1 MSANSKNLRDET
13 AHQGYGLEDSEKLV
27 RFENINQNR
36 EGNGKLSQESAFE
49 SYNHQDFDSLV
60 QDESQ
65 MKKSIKI
72 HSESAFKNYNHQD
85 FDDLVRNEKTSEN
98 NIKVLG
104 VSADNVK
111 SHDKFATKF
120 ALPFPLLA
128 DEDKTVIQK
137 FGVWGPKK
145 FMGREYEGIHRVS
158 FVMDEN
164 GVIIHVIQKPKT
176 KDHAKNPWIAE
187 FKLKRKLFTR

>member
-1 MSANSKNLRDET
+1 MEILKIGDQSPIFEGLDQNNKAVSSNDFNGSKWVIYFYPKDNTPGCTAQACSLRD
-13 AHQGYGLEDSEKLV
+13 G
-27 RFENINQNR
+27 
-36 EGNGKLSQESAFE
+36 
-49 SYNHQDFDSLV
+49 FDAL
-60 QDESQ
+60 
-65 MKKSIKI
+65 
-72 HSESAFKNYNHQD
+72 
-85 FDDLVRNEKTSEN
+85 SEN

-176 KDHAKNPWIAE
+176 KDHANEI
-187 FKLKRKLFTR
+187 LGLLNLN

>member
-1 MSANSKNLRDET
+1 MKILKIGDQSPTFEGVDQNNKAISSADFNGTKWVIYFYPKDNTPGCTAQACSLRDGFD
-13 AHQGYGLEDSEKLV
+13 A
-27 RFENINQNR
+27 
-36 EGNGKLSQESAFE
+36 LS
-49 SYNHQDFDSLV
+49 
-60 QDESQ
+60 
-65 MKKSIKI
+65 K
-72 HSESAFKNYNHQD
+72 
-85 FDDLVRNEKTSEN
+85 N

-158 FVMDEN
+158 FVVDEN
-164 GVIIHVIQKPKT
+164 GEIIHVIQKPKT
-176 KDHAKNPWIAE
+176 KDHANEI
-187 FKLKRKLFTR
+187 LGLLNLN

>member
-1 MSANSKNLRDET
+1 MEILKIGDQSPIFEGVDQNNEVVSSSDFSGTKWVIYFYPKDNTPGCTAQACSLRDGFD
-13 AHQGYGLEDSEKLV
+13 A
-27 RFENINQNR
+27 
-36 EGNGKLSQESAFE
+36 LS
-49 SYNHQDFDSLV
+49 
-60 QDESQ
+60 
-65 MKKSIKI
+65 K
-72 HSESAFKNYNHQD
+72 
-85 FDDLVRNEKTSEN
+85 N

-128 DEDKTVIQK
+128 DEDKTVINK

-164 GVIIHVIQKPKT
+164 GVVLHVVQKPKT
-176 KDHAKNPWIAE
+176 KDHANEILGLLN
-187 FKLKRKLFTR
+187 LK

>member
-1 MSANSKNLRDET
+1 MEILEIGDQSPTFEGLDQNNKAVSSNDFNGSKWVIYFYPKDNTPGCTAQACSLRD
-13 AHQGYGLEDSEKLV
+13 G
-27 RFENINQNR
+27 
-36 EGNGKLSQESAFE
+36 
-49 SYNHQDFDSLV
+49 FDAL
-60 QDESQ
+60 
-65 MKKSIKI
+65 
-72 HSESAFKNYNHQD
+72 
-85 FDDLVRNEKTSEN
+85 SEN

-176 KDHAKNPWIAE
+176 KDHANEI
-187 FKLKRKLFTR
+187 LGLLNLN